1 MVNNLTG
8 KKDKVEISY
17 WFSNIL
23 MSYVKVALETKQV
36 NITILLRIFLGSRKN
51 SINIS
56 ATEITAIKQTQ
67 YT

>member
-1 MVNNLTG
+1 MVNKLSG

-17 WFSNIL
+17 WFSNVLI
-23 MSYVKVALETKQV
+23 SYVRVTLETKQV
-36 NITILLRIFLGSRKN
+36 NMTILLRICLGSRKN

-56 ATEITAIKQTQ
+56 VTEITAIEQTQ